1 MNRTLTWLNLLGV
14 LALAV
19 LCAAQWRAN
28 RAANL
33 EITRLERVRLEQA
46 GKLEE
51 SQQALAGMTA
61 DLEQFRALLGR
72 VTTGA
77 RAAEG
82 KLSLVQDQV
91 DQLTVEREQLKHSVT
106 NWAAAVEARDAQLKE
121 ANRRLQEL
129 SDELNAAILKFN
141 ELATN
146 HNAVV
151 QRYNDLAEKVRATQ
165 TPAK

>member
-28 RAANL
+28 RTANL
-33 EITRLERVRLEQA
+33 EITRLEKVRLEQA
-46 GKLEE
+46 GELKEAKE
-51 SQQALAGMTA
+51 TLAGATA
-61 DLEQFRALLGR
+61 DLEQFREQLGR
-72 VTTGA
+72 VTTEA

-82 KLSLVQDQV
+82 KLSAVQDQV
-91 DQLTVEREQLKHSVT
+91 DQLTSEREQLKHSVT
-106 NWAAAVEARDAQLKE
+106 NWAAAVEARDGQLRE
-121 ANRRLQEL
+121 ANRRIQEL
-129 SDELNAAILKFN
+129 ADELNATILKFN
-141 ELATN
+141 ALATN

-151 QRYNDLAEKVRATQ
+151 QRYNDLAEQVRPAQ